1 LGKGGIHFRDARG
14 PDGMALY
21 AVGDVHGRLD
31 LLKSMFAAI
40 AADRDSRKPRDWRII
55 LLGDYVD
62 RGPDSRGVIDFIIK
76 AQEQGDGRIVPL
88 AGNHD
93 VGFLEFLAEGD
104 PGGIFANYGGAETAL
119 SYGTK
124 LDFGSATMFRASQRA
139 LAAATPK
146 GHVAF
151 LRTLLFSVEV
161 GDFFFC
167 HAGIRPGVALDKQD
181 PLDLTWIREEFHQ
194 HEKLHPKVIVHGHT
208 PTPEPEVLPN
218 RVNLDTGAFATGRL
232 TALVIDGQEK
242 QLLVVEQAV

>member
-1 LGKGGIHFRDARG
+1 
-14 PDGMALY
+14 
-21 AVGDVHGRLD
+21 
-31 LLKSMFAAI
+31 
-40 AADRDSRKPRDWRII
+40 
-55 LLGDYVD
+55 
-62 RGPDSRGVIDFIIK
+62 
-76 AQEQGDGRIVPL
+76 
-88 AGNHD
+88 
-93 VGFLEFLAEGD
+93 
-104 PGGIFANYGGAETAL
+104 
-119 SYGTK
+119 
-124 LDFGSATMFRASQRA
+124 MFRASQRA

>member
-1 LGKGGIHFRDARG
+1 MGKGGIHFRDARG

-104 PGGIFANYGGAETAL
+104 LEAVISGIRKQFGKGRMPRTVNLISGPSRSGDIEQKLVLGAH
-119 SYGTK
+119 GP
-124 LDFGSATMFRASQRA
+124 RA
-139 LAAATPK
+139 L
-146 GHVAF
+146 HLIV
-151 LRTLLFSVEV
+151 V
-161 GDFFFC
+161 G
-167 HAGIRPGVALDKQD
+167 G
-181 PLDLTWIREEFHQ
+181 
-194 HEKLHPKVIVHGHT
+194 
-208 PTPEPEVLPN
+208 
-218 RVNLDTGAFATGRL
+218 
-232 TALVIDGQEK
+232 
-242 QLLVVEQAV
+242 